1 MSAEIKIETRWMPVD
16 TLWVHP
22 RIQAAFGGSTPEQYT
37 RLKQELLDGGIKD
50 PLLVAAPDVPEF
62 GGSVIDGEQ
71 RLLIAREIG
80 LSVVPVEI
88 RAYDTAADVIRAAK
102 SRATRKTYTERQ
114 LRAQEAEVRAAIRQA
129 PKDWKRKHNLEGV
142 ASDAEAIGRFLGRSG
157 KNVWRR
163 QKVYESPT
171 STPALQRAV
180 DEGRITLAEAEQI
193 LTTVER
199 KHAPGSRAAHDAV
212 KYLLRKRLRPEK
224 KKRQERAPRQPKHRP
239 DDGTR
244 SDTQVWAEIR
254 RLIQEWGLREAG
266 GRAFPEHDHRSIFIN
281 RAIGEF
287 QSDVQCAARD
297 LRREVRRI
305 LELGDRPGA
314 FKPPAGDSRAAINR
328 HLDALGL
335 PALRRG
341 ASLDVGAVKSA
352 YRRRARETHPDL
364 TGGDA
369 RLTQRFREYQAA
381 YDALMEIASQPDSS
395 SGRAA

>member
-1 MSAEIKIETRWMPVD
+1 MAVD
-16 TLWVHP
+16 VLRVHP
-22 RIQAAFGGSTPEQYT
+22 RIQAAFGGSTPDQYA
-37 RLKQELLDGGIKD
+37 RLKQDVLEGGIKE
-50 PLLVAAPDVPEF
+50 PLLVAAPEVPDF
-62 GGSVIDGEQ
+62 GGTVIDGEQ
-71 RLLIAREIG
+71 RLLIARELG
-80 LSVVPVEI
+80 FEVVPVEI
-88 RAYDTAADVIRAAK
+88 RSYESAADVIRAAK

-129 PKDWKRKHNLEGV
+129 PREWKRKHNLEGV
-142 ASDAEAIGRFLGRSG
+142 TSDAEAVGRFLGRSG

-180 DEGRITLAEAEQI
+180 DEGRISLAEAEAI
-193 LTTVER
+193 LTSVER
-199 KHAPGSRAAHDAV
+199 KHKPGSRAAHDAV
-212 KYLLRKRLRPEK
+212 KYLLRKRLRPET
-224 KKRQERAPRQPKHRP
+224 KKRQERTPRTPKYRP
-239 DDGTR
+239 DENQR
-244 SDTQVWAEIR
+244 SDVQVWAEIR

-266 GRAFPEHDHRSIFIN
+266 GRPFAEHDHRSIFIN

-287 QSDVQCAARD
+287 RSDVQCAARD

-314 FKPPAGDSRAAINR
+314 ARPASGDARAAINR
-328 HLDALGL
+328 HLETLGL

-341 ASLDVGAVKSA
+341 ETLDVAAVKST

-364 TGGDA
+364 TGGDP

-381 YDALMEIASQPDSS
+381 YDALMEIAPDSS
-395 SGRAA
+395 PRRAA